1 MNLDYTAV
9 VIAILAAI
17 LSGMGTAIIAGLRE
31 NKKEKI
37 RKSERDQDHLKL
49 EVKDLKIELYKIERE
64 LTEWKDKYY
73 NTIQE
78 LILVKSELEETMLK
92 LSYIDHHIDD
102 LESLDREFLK

>member
-1 MNLDYTAV
+1 MHLDYTAV
-9 VIAILAAI
+9 VIAILAAV
-17 LSGMGTAIIAGLRE
+17 LSGMGTAIIAGLRD

-37 RKSERDQDHLKL
+37 RKSEREQDHLKL

-78 LILVKSELEETMLK
+78 LIAVKSELEETMLK
-92 LSYIDHHIDD
+92 LSFIDHHIED
-102 LESLDREFLK
+102 LEALDREF

>member
-17 LSGMGTAIIAGLRE
+17 LSGMGTAIIAGLRD

-37 RKSERDQDHLKL
+37 RKAERDQDHLKL

-78 LILVKSELEETMLK
+78 LIAVKSELEETLLK
-92 LSYIDHHIDD
+92 LSYIDHHIED
-102 LESLDREFLK
+102 LEALDREF

>member
-9 VIAILAAI
+9 VIAVLAAI
-17 LSGMGTAIIAGLRE
+17 LSGMGTAIIAGLRD
-31 NKKEKI
+31 NRKEKI
-37 RKSERDQDHLKL
+37 RRAERDQDHLKL

-78 LILVKSELEETMLK
+78 LIAVKSELEETMLK
-92 LSYIDHHIDD
+92 LSFIDHHIED
-102 LESLDREFLK
+102 LEALDREF

>member
-9 VIAILAAI
+9 VIAILAAV
-17 LSGMGTAIIAGLRE
+17 LSGMGTAIIAGLRD

-37 RKSERDQDHLKL
+37 RKSEREQDHLKL

-78 LILVKSELEETMLK
+78 LIGVKAELEETMIK
-92 LSYIDHHIDD
+92 LSLIDHH
-102 LESLDREFLK
+102 LETMEALDREF